1 MTDISMRDASMK
13 FVSAVRKSA
22 EYCEYV
28 MQLNKIKMQPELYS
42 KVNEFRRKNFNFQ
55 NAEEGENLLEC
66 MEELDKE
73 YESLREIPLVS
84 DFLAAET
91 SFCRM
96 MQEATELIVKELDF
110 Q

>member
-1 MTDISMRDASMK
+1 MTDNSIQDAVME
-13 FVSAVRKSA
+13 FVGSVRKSA

-28 MQLNKIKMQPELYS
+28 MQLNKIKMQPELYL
-42 KVNEFRRKNFNFQ
+42 KVNEFRRKNFMFQ
-55 NAEEGENLLEC
+55 NEEEAEDLLER

-73 YESLREIPLVS
+73 YESLREIPLVF